1 MRWGSP
7 PAAAGMTAVP
17 TASPSQPRE
26 TPAPA
31 ETPEPAVYDD
41 SLITDA
47 YADSGDPATEWD
59 GTYHFDFETE
69 KRLTADE
76 VLARLGFSRDVLEPS
91 LVRAAA
97 REHDRMMQAQDA
109 EFTSGLVA
117 DTLAL
122 RAASVL
128 AAQDAALPFYPND
141 DGTLTV
147 FLNVATYAGAGWAQK
162 ACVIDPKETA
172 IPLSASYEFV
182 TAELTEDGAVTVTF
196 HEDGVEFSGRDYQ
209 NIYGFAFD
217 TPYTVRGCFGSYTEL
232 FIGNVGTSF
241 EPYLFL
247 QTEDGTLEYVD
258 LFRFVRYETYVCGG
272 PLYGI
277 SGVTA
282 LSNGIEEKTDYS
294 YATVYAHDASGRR
307 RGLLETAYLGGGLP
321 YELAKSFGAERDDG
335 AWLAVRF
342 DAELGVQAQCGEAG
356 FTGFPLYLGM
366 GADGLICALDFWDG
380 TGGETLSVCALL
392 PGDGM
397 LVLTQ
402 LAGGSPF
409 GLMPGETLPL
419 PENYG

>member
-1 MRWGSP
+1 MKRVLLCLGCGLLSLALALGL
-7 PAAAGMTAVP
+7 AACGGGQTAVP

-41 SLITDA
+41 SLIADA
-47 YADSGDPATEWD
+47 YADAGDPATEW
-59 GTYHFDFETE
+59 
-69 KRLTADE
+69 
-76 VLARLGFSRDVLEPS
+76 
-91 LVRAAA
+91 
-97 REHDRMMQAQDA
+97 
-109 EFTSGLVA
+109 
-117 DTLAL
+117 
-122 RAASVL
+122 
-128 AAQDAALPFYPND
+128 
-141 DGTLTV
+141 
-147 FLNVATYAGAGWAQK
+147 
-162 ACVIDPKETA
+162 
-172 IPLSASYEFV
+172 
-182 TAELTEDGAVTVTF
+182 
-196 HEDGVEFSGRDYQ
+196 
-209 NIYGFAFD
+209 
-217 TPYTVRGCFGSYTEL
+217 
-232 FIGNVGTSF
+232 
-241 EPYLFL
+241 
-247 QTEDGTLEYVD
+247 DGTLEYVD
-258 LFRFVRYETYVCGG
+258 LFRCVRYETYVCGG
-272 PLYGI
+272 PLYGVT
-277 SGVTA
+277 GVTA
-282 LSNGIEEKTDYS
+282 LSAGIEEKTDYS

-366 GADGLICALDFWDG
+366 SADGLICALDFWDG

-409 GLMPGETLPL
+409 GLMPGETLLL